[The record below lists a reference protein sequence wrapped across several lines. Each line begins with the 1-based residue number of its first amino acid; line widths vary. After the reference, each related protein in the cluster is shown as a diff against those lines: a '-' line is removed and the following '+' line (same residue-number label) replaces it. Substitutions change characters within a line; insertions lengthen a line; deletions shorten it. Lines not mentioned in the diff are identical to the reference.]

1 MKKQFS
7 SFNSLCVSMMTLAM
21 LLTLLAGLASCK
33 NELLEPPDFSDRGAY
48 SSADISAPEVVV
60 ATQGGCR
67 SITVSWSPVANAVKY
82 EVYTSKIA
90 TGAFEKRTETNGVDK
105 VSVVIREDPD
115 VLAYYKVKA
124 YDKNG
129 NESEFSKMCHGT
141 TLGSPIITNVIQD
154 EFGKSAT
161 VRWWCGTYFSAD
173 TYKNDVEYLIELYA
187 DPEGTTQIA
196 EQRMEGS
203 SIKMTNDV
211 SEGDVSAEC
220 TFTDLTPKT
229 TYYYQV
235 KAYLKNAPNDVEES
249 AIVDRE
255 TARRLIPNPVE
266 ELEATQGVSDKTVTL
281 SFILPDFVDVKES
294 SDVFLKKPLYFEIS
308 RAEVEYTASDEI
320 DEKTGRPIYKEGTK
334 PLTDYTVIATIKS
347 AASSEWEAMG
357 SGGNTYYFDCST
369 STGDNTSGKK
379 LALEKTDSV
388 QSNEGDAEPYIPG
401 YKLTFTDTNAQRGD
415 DKPPVYSYKIT
426 SYTDADKKVTSNE
439 SVAKTIGWLIGN
451 LKMDLSKKKI
461 EYEYTDEKKTEIS
474 KITVK
479 FSCLIEDYGKDYTYI
494 VTQSAVD
501 TNDTP
506 IVDETIVKTMDIN
519 ELQNFS
525 VVYDLKT
532 DKEGYYSYK
541 FYIAPTGTTNFSDA
555 YYCYDKYK
563 TKTPVTKDVPLEI
576 ERFEVEDGYSN
587 KFVIKWSYD
596 KDYAYKLDWT
606 PVVNGVDQ
614 EQESMNLAESNE
626 NNDPNVGVIKS
637 IDNGMAT
644 IEHEAQSGD
653 VRKYSISIT
662 SRLSIPKE
670 LENPS
675 YTLGTATPRQ
685 DGYDYDT
692 ITIKWDEVQ
701 KATSYT
707 LEAWYE
713 GTENS
718 VQTFNTTDL
727 VYQFTPDGSNDA
739 MKAGKKMQ
747 VRVIA
752 KNGKD
757 STKAT
762 EIPAR
767 LIGPA
772 LINASVNSYENAK
785 EDSISLSWSAVE
797 GANGYLIGRV
807 MYDAEQT
814 KIEANSNITYYYKV
828 SSGKITVA
836 QTDQELGGRAAV
848 EANGTRFTLIDTYR
862 EAEDPYDPDIGRYQQ
877 EQSKIFWGKP
887 FRYVV
892 LPVLKEE
899 DFEIEVQN
907 NKVFSCNEY
916 QNLDEMKTAATATCG
931 YGLDV
936 YAEKSKSRENQIIT
950 WKKPFSDGNKKPSV
964 FKRKM
969 GESGKFSL
977 VEGSGALS
985 ADATTFDYKVLGD
998 ALYEAY
1004 EYIVR
1009 YDASPDD
1016 FSPPA
1021 PLIADFKEAKD
1032 EESETEQ
1039 KNKGYLFAIKNSEFS
1054 RTEFS
1059 AKQGGVNTYAESVT
1073 WDTAMKIWGYENRAL
1088 GPTGI
1093 KLYIRNNNLDD
1104 QWHEVAAINSIDYS
1118 GTAKSLENDTSVK
1131 ISNNGVSL
1139 WPMGYDTG
1147 ASSTTSGALKV
1158 LRDYKHYYALSLT
1171 RGDLETQKYT
1181 PGFDDFEKDSKDE
1194 DIAKVFAYRQI
1205 TDEELVRAAT
1215 LAMTIGFK
1223 HARDNRYGV
1232 SDNDKWSA
1240 SNKAGSYT
1248 ESALGL
1254 GSGKVTYESYGGG
1267 LGLIGTNV
1275 YHKVVYENY
1284 KPEMTAKSGEKVT
1297 FLTIDAQNENS
1308 LFGET
1313 WGKTAIEAPTEYH
1326 TLGQQYGSSTQYYI
1340 TVTGPSDVNGLYSTK
1355 LAFYWLNTDKEP
1367 RYTDKEGYKG
1377 IKISHPNGNSERVFG
1392 NITPLPFVSDGS
1404 GSAGFKQD
1412 AEEWQ

>member
-1 MKKQFS
+1 
-7 SFNSLCVSMMTLAM
+7 MMTLAM

-320 DEKTGRPIYKEGTK
+320 DEKTGRPIYKEETK

-357 SGGNTYYFDCST
+357 SGGNTYYFDCSA

-451 LKMDLSKKKI
+451 LEMDLSKKKI
-461 EYEYTDEKKTEIS
+461 DYEYTDEKKTEIS

-506 IVDETIVKTMDIN
+506 IVDETIVQTMDIN
-519 ELQNFS
+519 ELKNFS

-532 DKEGYYSYK
+532 AKEGYYSYK

-563 TKTPVTKDVPLEI
+563 IPTPVTKDVPLEI

-596 KDYAYKLDWT
+596 KDYAYKLNWT

-614 EQESMNLAESNE
+614 EQESMNLVESDE
-626 NNDPNVGVIKS
+626 SNDPNVGVIKS

-675 YTLGTATPRQ
+675 YTLGTATPCQ

-707 LEAWYE
+707 LEAWYK

-718 VQTFNTTDL
+718 VQTFDTTDL

-739 MKAGKKMQ
+739 MKAGQEMQ

-772 LINASVNSYENAK
+772 LINARVNSYENAK

-797 GANGYLIGRV
+797 GANGYLIRRV
-807 MYDAEQT
+807 MYE
-814 KIEANSNITYYYKV
+814 EAAMQSVSEGSDVTYYYNALKGTVILADGDGNVGERVAV
-828 SSGKITVA
+828 SNDGERIEIV
-836 QTDQELGGRAAV
+836 
-848 EANGTRFTLIDTYR
+848 DTYK
-862 EAEDPYDPDIGRYQQ
+862 EADKNADVAVQKYQKAQ
-877 EQSKIFWGKP
+877 AKIAWGLP

-892 LPVLKEE
+892 LPVLKNE
-899 DFEIEVQN
+899 DFEFKYDSLALEEG
-907 NKVFSCNEY
+907 KVKYENFEKMPT
-916 QNLDEMKTAATATCG
+916 DGTATFG
-931 YGLDV
+931 YGLNLVADKATSGTTQHIEWDAPNTLEGKQMAI
-936 YAEKSKSRENQIIT
+936 YCRKYTFDGSRNNEFT
-950 WKKPFSDGNKKPSV
+950 
-964 FKRKM
+964 
-969 GESGKFSL
+969 L
-977 VEGSGALS
+977 VNVQSNTV
-985 ADATTFDYKVLGD
+985 DATIPIADDNL
-998 ALYEAY
+998 
-1004 EYIVR
+1004 
-1009 YDASPDD
+1009 YDAFEYVVKYSKDGIAPSGNIKLPESLFAEIARQTEAPKSTPDGEK
-1016 FSPPA
+1016 
-1021 PLIADFKEAKD
+1021 I
-1032 EESETEQ
+1032 EQ
-1039 KNKGYLFAIKNSEFS
+1039 KNKGYLLSVDFA
-1054 RTEFS
+1054 
-1059 AKQGGVNTYAESVT
+1059 AVPHPNTDSKPEYVYAEQVSWT
-1073 WDTAMKIWGYENRAL
+1073 PWDYKIRAI
-1088 GPTGI
+1088 GPETI
-1093 KLYIRNNNLDD
+1093 ALTIRNNNIDAD
-1104 QWHEVAAINSIDYS
+1104 NHEILSVTVNKTTGVQSVIPKIIDADTDVEQAALTIFNITSKNLVAGD
-1118 GTAKSLENDTSVK
+1118 GTA
-1131 ISNNGVSL
+1131 
-1139 WPMGYDTG
+1139 
-1147 ASSTTSGALKV
+1147 SGMLKV
-1158 LRDYKHYYALSLT
+1158 LRDNRHHYTLT
-1171 RGDLETQKYT
+1171 LINGTYSVSYECT
-1181 PGFDDFEKDSKDE
+1181 
-1194 DIAKVFAYRQI
+1194 AYRQI
-1205 TDEELVRAAT
+1205 AIQEFTRIANLV
-1215 LAMTIGFK
+1215 LAEGLDRINGTAWNTAYKDNMLTNYTRIKSADAPGSGTVYAQSDFLVKNWTI
-1223 HARDNRYGV
+1223 
-1232 SDNDKWSA
+1232 
-1240 SNKAGSYT
+1240 SYT
-1248 ESALGL
+1248 DYEPAFKTKVGEVVRVARA
-1254 GSGKVTYESYGGG
+1254 SGTF
-1267 LGLIGTNV
+1267 N
-1275 YHKVVYENY
+1275 
-1284 KPEMTAKSGEKVT
+1284 PKSGGTGKLPDSYEGGPITITLLGDLNQEGTIQFNSLKSDSGTMTVT
-1297 FLTIDAQNENS
+1297 FN
-1308 LFGET
+1308 
-1313 WGKTAIEAPTEYH
+1313 GKTE
-1326 TLGQQYGSSTQYYI
+1326 SFSTNNYF
-1340 TVTGPSDVNGLYSTK
+1340 N
-1355 LAFYWLNTDKEP
+1355 
-1367 RYTDKEGYKG
+1367 
-1377 IKISHPNGNSERVFG
+1377 
-1392 NITPLPFVSDGS
+1392 TPLPFKGGGYKYNDD
-1404 GSAGFKQD
+1404 Q
-1412 AEEWQ
+1412 WQ

>member
-1 MKKQFS
+1 
-7 SFNSLCVSMMTLAM
+7 MMTLAM

-357 SGGNTYYFDCST
+357 SGGNTYYFDCSA

-415 DKPPVYSYKIT
+415 NKPPVYSYKIT

-451 LKMDLSKKKI
+451 LEMDLSKKKI
-461 EYEYTDEKKTEIS
+461 DYEYTDEKKTEIS

-479 FSCLIEDYGKDYTYI
+479 FSCLIEDYGKNYTYI

-532 DKEGYYSYK
+532 AKEGYYSYK

-563 TKTPVTKDVPLEI
+563 IKTPVTKDVPLEI

-596 KDYAYKLDWT
+596 KDYAYKLDWV

-670 LENPS
+670 LENLS

-718 VQTFNTTDL
+718 VQTFDTTDL
-727 VYQFTPDGSNDA
+727 VYKFTPDGSNDA

-752 KNGKD
+752 KNEKD
-757 STKAT
+757 ATKAT

-797 GANGYLIGRV
+797 GANGYLIRRV
-807 MYDAEQT
+807 MYEEAEMQSVS
-814 KIEANSNITYYYKV
+814 EGSDVTYYYNALKGTVVLADGDGNVGERVAV
-828 SSGKITVA
+828 SN
-836 QTDQELGGRAAV
+836 DGGRIEIV
-848 EANGTRFTLIDTYR
+848 DTYK
-862 EAEDPYDPDIGRYQQ
+862 EADKNADVAVQKYQKAQ
-877 EQSKIFWGKP
+877 AKIAWGLP

-892 LPVLKEE
+892 LPVLNNE
-899 DFEIEVQN
+899 DFEFKYDSLALEEG
-907 NKVFSCNEY
+907 KVKYENFKKMPT
-916 QNLDEMKTAATATCG
+916 DGTATFG
-931 YGLDV
+931 YGLNLVADKATSGTTQHIEWDAPNTLEGKQRAI
-936 YAEKSKSRENQIIT
+936 YCRKYTFDGSRNNEFT
-950 WKKPFSDGNKKPSV
+950 
-964 FKRKM
+964 
-969 GESGKFSL
+969 L
-977 VEGSGALS
+977 VNVQSNTV
-985 ADATTFDYKVLGD
+985 DATIPIADDDL
-998 ALYEAY
+998 
-1004 EYIVR
+1004 
-1009 YDASPDD
+1009 YDAFEYVVKYSKDGIAPSGNIKLPESLFAEIARQTEAPKSTPDGEK
-1016 FSPPA
+1016 
-1021 PLIADFKEAKD
+1021 I
-1032 EESETEQ
+1032 EQ
-1039 KNKGYLFAIKNSEFS
+1039 KNKGYLFSVDFA
-1054 RTEFS
+1054 
-1059 AKQGGVNTYAESVT
+1059 AVPHPNTDSKPEYVYAEQVSWT
-1073 WDTAMKIWGYENRAL
+1073 PWDYKIRAI
-1088 GPTGI
+1088 GPETI
-1093 KLYIRNNNLDD
+1093 ALTIRNNNIDAD
-1104 QWHEVAAINSIDYS
+1104 NHEILSVTVNKTTGVQSVIPKIIDADTDVEQAALTIFNITSKNLVAGN
-1118 GTAKSLENDTSVK
+1118 GTA
-1131 ISNNGVSL
+1131 
-1139 WPMGYDTG
+1139 
-1147 ASSTTSGALKV
+1147 SGMLKV
-1158 LRDYKHYYALSLT
+1158 LRDNRHHYTLT
-1171 RGDLETQKYT
+1171 LINGTYSVSYECT
-1181 PGFDDFEKDSKDE
+1181 
-1194 DIAKVFAYRQI
+1194 AYRQI
-1205 TDEELVRAAT
+1205 AIQEFTRIANLV
-1215 LAMTIGFK
+1215 LAEGLDRINGTAWNTAYKDNMLTNYTRIKSADAPGSGTVYAQSDFLVKNWTI
-1223 HARDNRYGV
+1223 
-1232 SDNDKWSA
+1232 
-1240 SNKAGSYT
+1240 SYT
-1248 ESALGL
+1248 DYEPAFKTKVGEVVRVARA
-1254 GSGKVTYESYGGG
+1254 SGTF
-1267 LGLIGTNV
+1267 N
-1275 YHKVVYENY
+1275 
-1284 KPEMTAKSGEKVT
+1284 PKSGGTDKLPDSYEGGPITITLLGDSNQVGTIQFNSLKSDSGTMTVT
-1297 FLTIDAQNENS
+1297 FN
-1308 LFGET
+1308 
-1313 WGKTAIEAPTEYH
+1313 GKTE
-1326 TLGQQYGSSTQYYI
+1326 SFSTDNYF
-1340 TVTGPSDVNGLYSTK
+1340 N
-1355 LAFYWLNTDKEP
+1355 
-1367 RYTDKEGYKG
+1367 
-1377 IKISHPNGNSERVFG
+1377 
-1392 NITPLPFVSDGS
+1392 TPLPFKGGGYKYNDD
-1404 GSAGFKQD
+1404 Q
-1412 AEEWQ
+1412 WR

>member
-1 MKKQFS
+1 
-7 SFNSLCVSMMTLAM
+7 MMTLAM

-357 SGGNTYYFDCST
+357 SGGNTYYFDCSA

-506 IVDETIVKTMDIN
+506 IVDETIVQTMDIN

-532 DKEGYYSYK
+532 AKEGYYSYK

-637 IDNGMAT
+637 IANGMAT

-718 VQTFNTTDL
+718 VQTFDTTDL
-727 VYQFTPDGSNDA
+727 VYEFTPDGSNDA

-747 VRVIA
+747 VRVTA

-797 GANGYLIGRV
+797 GANGYLIRRV
-807 MYDAEQT
+807 MYEEAEMQSVS
-814 KIEANSNITYYYKV
+814 EGSDVTYYYNALKGTIVLADGDGNVGERV
-828 SSGKITVA
+828 SVSNDGERIEIV
-836 QTDQELGGRAAV
+836 
-848 EANGTRFTLIDTYR
+848 DTYK
-862 EAEDPYDPDIGRYQQ
+862 EADKNADVAVQKYQKAQ
-877 EQSKIFWGKP
+877 AKVAWGLP

-892 LPVLKEE
+892 LPVLKNE
-899 DFEIEVQN
+899 DFEFKYDSLALEEG
-907 NKVFSCNEY
+907 KVKYENFEKMPT
-916 QNLDEMKTAATATCG
+916 DGTATFG
-931 YGLDV
+931 YGLNLVADKATSGTTQHIEWEKPYNAQQPVV
-936 YAEKSKSRENQIIT
+936 YRRAAGSNDAFTKFEGDTTVANDKNAGDLTIESK
-950 WKKPFSDGNKKPSV
+950 DC
-964 FKRKM
+964 
-969 GESGKFSL
+969 
-977 VEGSGALS
+977 
-985 ADATTFDYKVLGD
+985 
-998 ALYEAY
+998 
-1004 EYIVR
+1004 
-1009 YDASPDD
+1009 YDAFEYVVKYYLTDESYPK
-1016 FSPPA
+1016 SEIELPPS
-1021 PLIADFKEAKD
+1021 LL
-1032 EESETEQ
+1032 EEIKKSTQTYDTPQGAMPELN
-1039 KNKGYLFAIKNSEFS
+1039 NKGYLLTVGGFD
-1054 RTEFS
+1054 
-1059 AKQGGVNTYAESVT
+1059 AKVHPSKDY
-1073 WDTAMKIWGYENRAL
+1073 YEQISWNQWQYDKRAV
-1088 GPTGI
+1088 GPDSMVI
-1093 KLYIRNNNLDD
+1093 LVQNNNIDAAFHEFVSIEKANVSTDASIKTIVDD
-1104 QWHEVAAINSIDYS
+1104 IKAEKDQNTTVRVAPAGIVAGTS
-1118 GTAKSLENDTSVK
+1118 GTTD
-1131 ISNNGVSL
+1131 
-1139 WPMGYDTG
+1139 GY
-1147 ASSTTSGALKV
+1147 LKV
-1158 LRDYKHYYALSLT
+1158 LRDYRHNYT
-1171 RGDLETQKYT
+1171 FRLERTVGET
-1181 PGFDDFEKDSKDE
+1181 PISVSYKEYEKDAIKT
-1194 DIAKVFAYRQI
+1194 AYRQI
-1205 TDEELVRAAT
+1205 TIDEF
-1215 LAMTIGFK
+1215 I
-1223 HARDNRYGV
+1223 DI
-1232 SDNDKWSA
+1232 
-1240 SNKAGSYT
+1240 
-1248 ESALGL
+1248 SALSIGGCL
-1254 GSGKVTYESYGGG
+1254 YNDDYSTVKSVGTWANDHTFTFKDTSPTFYKVSGILETSGGGTTLKPYAYGARRSMGAMSSDKSTPCTLTLSSKDIVTGVIYDGKVT
-1267 LGLIGTNV
+1267 IDT
-1275 YHKVVYENY
+1275 
-1284 KPEMTAKSGEKVT
+1284 MKS
-1297 FLTIDAQNENS
+1297 DS
-1308 LFGET
+1308 
-1313 WGKTAIEAPTEYH
+1313 GKYTVEFNNDIKLLQGSEVSRVS
-1326 TLGQQYGSSTQYYI
+1326 QY
-1340 TVTGPSDVNGLYSTK
+1340 
-1355 LAFYWLNTDKEP
+1355 F
-1367 RYTDKEGYKG
+1367 
-1377 IKISHPNGNSERVFG
+1377 VF
-1392 NITPLPFVSDGS
+1392 D
-1404 GSAGFKQD
+1404 
-1412 AEEWQ
+1412 

>member
-357 SGGNTYYFDCST
+357 SGGNTYYFDCSA

-501 TNDTP
+501 TNDIP
-506 IVDETIVKTMDIN
+506 IVDETIVRTMDIN

-637 IDNGMAT
+637 IANGMAT

-662 SRLSIPKE
+662 SRLSIPNE

-713 GTENS
+713 GTENP

-727 VYQFTPDGSNDA
+727 VHTFTPDGSNDA
-739 MKAGKKMQ
+739 MKAGKTMQ
-747 VRVIA
+747 VRVTA

-757 STKAT
+757 STKAK

-772 LINASVNSYENAK
+772 LINARVNSYENAK

-797 GANGYLIGRV
+797 GANGYLIRRV
-807 MYDAEQT
+807 MYEEAEMQSVS
-814 KIEANSNITYYYKV
+814 EGSDITYYYNALKGTIVLADGDGNVGERVAV
-828 SSGKITVA
+828 SN
-836 QTDQELGGRAAV
+836 DGGRIKIV
-848 EANGTRFTLIDTYR
+848 DTYK
-862 EAEDPYDPDIGRYQQ
+862 EADKNADVAVQKYQKAQ
-877 EQSKIFWGKP
+877 AKVAWGLP

-892 LPVLKEE
+892 LPVLKNE
-899 DFEIEVQN
+899 DFEFKYDSLALEEG
-907 NKVFSCNEY
+907 KVKYENFEKMPT
-916 QNLDEMKTAATATCG
+916 DGTATFG
-931 YGLDV
+931 YGLNLVADKATSGTTQHIEWEKPYNAQLPVV
-936 YAEKSKSRENQIIT
+936 YRRAAGSNDAFTKFEGDTTVANDKNAGDLTIESK
-950 WKKPFSDGNKKPSV
+950 DC
-964 FKRKM
+964 
-969 GESGKFSL
+969 
-977 VEGSGALS
+977 
-985 ADATTFDYKVLGD
+985 
-998 ALYEAY
+998 
-1004 EYIVR
+1004 
-1009 YDASPDD
+1009 YDAFEYVVKYYLTDESYPK
-1016 FSPPA
+1016 SEIELPPS
-1021 PLIADFKEAKD
+1021 LL
-1032 EESETEQ
+1032 EEIKKNTQTYDTLQGAMPELN
-1039 KNKGYLFAIKNSEFS
+1039 NKGYLLTMDGFD
-1054 RTEFS
+1054 
-1059 AKQGGVNTYAESVT
+1059 AKVHSTNY
-1073 WDTAMKIWGYENRAL
+1073 YEQIRWNQWQYDKRAV
-1088 GPTGI
+1088 GPDSMVI
-1093 KLYIRNNNLDD
+1093 LVQNNNIDADFHELVSIEKANVSTDASIKTIADD
-1104 QWHEVAAINSIDYS
+1104 IKAEKDQNTTIRVAPAGIAAGTS
-1118 GTAKSLENDTSVK
+1118 GTTD
-1131 ISNNGVSL
+1131 G
-1139 WPMGYDTG
+1139 M
-1147 ASSTTSGALKV
+1147 LKV
-1158 LRDYKHYYALSLT
+1158 LRDYKHNYT
-1171 RGDLETQKYT
+1171 FRLERTGGET
-1181 PGFDDFEKDSKDE
+1181 PISVPYEEYEKDAIKT
-1194 DIAKVFAYRQI
+1194 AYRQI

-1215 LAMTIGFK
+1215 LAMSIGFERAWSKNSSDPWSRTKDDRK
-1223 HARDNRYGV
+1223 H
-1232 SDNDKWSA
+1232 
-1240 SNKAGSYT
+1240 T
-1248 ESALGL
+1248 ESSP
-1254 GSGKVTYESYGGG
+1254 GSGSITYATKSFGSPPTKLDYSNLCIALTTKSEDTIVSFVTISGSVTGTYAGLTDICPPNSYS
-1267 LGLIGTNV
+1267 GTLTIASPVSIYNNASITFSAL
-1275 YHKVVYENY
+1275 K
-1284 KPEMTAKSGEKVT
+1284 KSSGEIQVT
-1297 FLTIDAQNENS
+1297 RGDT
-1308 LFGET
+1308 
-1313 WGKTAIEAPTEYH
+1313 
-1326 TLGQQYGSSTQYYI
+1326 SS
-1340 TVTGPSDVNGLYSTK
+1340 S
-1355 LAFYWLNTDKEP
+1355 
-1367 RYTDKEGYKG
+1367 
-1377 IKISHPNGNSERVFG
+1377 FG
-1392 NITPLPFVSDGS
+1392 NITPLPFKNGTPSYSFEGLNDN
-1404 GSAGFKQD
+1404 
-1412 AEEWQ
+1412 EEWQ

>member
-7 SFNSLCVSMMTLAM
+7 SSNSLCVSMMTLAM

-357 SGGNTYYFDCST
+357 SGGNTYYFDCSA

-461 EYEYTDEKKTEIS
+461 DYEYTDEKKTEIS

-506 IVDETIVKTMDIN
+506 IVDETIVRTMDIN

-532 DKEGYYSYK
+532 AKEGYYSYK

-637 IDNGMAT
+637 IANGMAT

-713 GTENS
+713 GSENS
-718 VQTFNTTDL
+718 VQTFDTTDL
-727 VYQFTPDGSNDA
+727 EYEFTPDGSNDA
-739 MKAGKKMQ
+739 MKAGKTMQ
-747 VRVIA
+747 VRVTA

-757 STKAT
+757 ATKAK

-797 GANGYLIGRV
+797 GANGYLIRRV
-807 MYDAEQT
+807 MYEEAEMQSVS
-814 KIEANSNITYYYKV
+814 EGSDVTYYYNALKGTIVLADGDGNVGERVAV
-828 SSGKITVA
+828 SNDGERIEIV
-836 QTDQELGGRAAV
+836 
-848 EANGTRFTLIDTYR
+848 DTYK
-862 EAEDPYDPDIGRYQQ
+862 EADKNADVAVQKYQKAQ
-877 EQSKIFWGKP
+877 AKIAWGLP
-887 FRYVV
+887 FQYVV
-892 LPVLKEE
+892 LPVLKNE
-899 DFEIEVQN
+899 DFEFKYDSLALEEG
-907 NKVFSCNEY
+907 KVKYENFE
-916 QNLDEMKTAATATCG
+916 QMPTDGTATFG
-931 YGLDV
+931 YGLNLVADKATSGTTQHIEWEKPYNAQLPVV
-936 YAEKSKSRENQIIT
+936 YRRAAGSNDAFTKFEGDITVANDKNAGDLTIESK
-950 WKKPFSDGNKKPSV
+950 DC
-964 FKRKM
+964 
-969 GESGKFSL
+969 
-977 VEGSGALS
+977 
-985 ADATTFDYKVLGD
+985 
-998 ALYEAY
+998 
-1004 EYIVR
+1004 
-1009 YDASPDD
+1009 YDAFEYVVKYYSTDETYPK
-1016 FSPPA
+1016 SEINELPPS
-1021 PLIADFKEAKD
+1021 LL
-1032 EESETEQ
+1032 EEIKKSTQTYDTLQGAMPELN
-1039 KNKGYLFAIKNSEFS
+1039 NKGYLLTMDGFD
-1054 RTEFS
+1054 
-1059 AKQGGVNTYAESVT
+1059 AKVHSTNY
-1073 WDTAMKIWGYENRAL
+1073 YEQIRWNQWQYDKRAV
-1088 GPTGI
+1088 GPDSMVI
-1093 KLYIRNNNLDD
+1093 LVQNNNIDADFHELVSIEKANVSTDASIKTIADD
-1104 QWHEVAAINSIDYS
+1104 IKAEKDQNTTIRVAPAGIAAGTS
-1118 GTAKSLENDTSVK
+1118 GTTD
-1131 ISNNGVSL
+1131 
-1139 WPMGYDTG
+1139 GY
-1147 ASSTTSGALKV
+1147 LKV
-1158 LRDYKHYYALSLT
+1158 LRDYRHNYT
-1171 RGDLETQKYT
+1171 FRLERTVGET
-1181 PGFDDFEKDSKDE
+1181 PISVSYKEYEKDAIKT
-1194 DIAKVFAYRQI
+1194 AYRQI
-1205 TDEELVRAAT
+1205 TIDEF
-1215 LAMTIGFK
+1215 I
-1223 HARDNRYGV
+1223 DI
-1232 SDNDKWSA
+1232 
-1240 SNKAGSYT
+1240 
-1248 ESALGL
+1248 SALSIGGCL
-1254 GSGKVTYESYGGG
+1254 YNDDYSTVKSVGTWANDHTFTFKDTSPTFYKVSGILETSGGGTTLKPYAYGARRSMGAMSSDKSTPCTLTLSSKDIVTGVIYDGKVT
-1267 LGLIGTNV
+1267 IDT
-1275 YHKVVYENY
+1275 
-1284 KPEMTAKSGEKVT
+1284 MKS
-1297 FLTIDAQNENS
+1297 DS
-1308 LFGET
+1308 
-1313 WGKTAIEAPTEYH
+1313 GKYTVEFNNDIKLLQGSEVSRVS
-1326 TLGQQYGSSTQYYI
+1326 QY
-1340 TVTGPSDVNGLYSTK
+1340 
-1355 LAFYWLNTDKEP
+1355 F
-1367 RYTDKEGYKG
+1367 
-1377 IKISHPNGNSERVFG
+1377 VF
-1392 NITPLPFVSDGS
+1392 D
-1404 GSAGFKQD
+1404 
-1412 AEEWQ
+1412 

>member
-357 SGGNTYYFDCST
+357 SGGNTYYFDCSA

-461 EYEYTDEKKTEIS
+461 DYEYTDEKKTEIS

-494 VTQSAVD
+494 VTQSSVD

-506 IVDETIVKTMDIN
+506 IVDETIVQTMDIN

-532 DKEGYYSYK
+532 AKEGYYSYK

-713 GTENS
+713 GTENP
-718 VQTFNTTDL
+718 VQTFDTTDL
-727 VYQFTPDGSNDA
+727 EYEFTPDGSNDA
-739 MKAGKKMQ
+739 MKAGKTMQ
-747 VRVIA
+747 VRVTA

-757 STKAT
+757 ATKAK

-797 GANGYLIGRV
+797 GANGYLIRRV
-807 MYDAEQT
+807 MYEEAEMQSVS
-814 KIEANSNITYYYKV
+814 EGSDVTYYYNALKGTIVLADGDGNVGERVAV
-828 SSGKITVA
+828 SNDGERIEIV
-836 QTDQELGGRAAV
+836 
-848 EANGTRFTLIDTYR
+848 DTYK
-862 EAEDPYDPDIGRYQQ
+862 EADKNADVAVQKYQKAQ
-877 EQSKIFWGKP
+877 AKVAWGLP

-892 LPVLKEE
+892 LPVLKNE
-899 DFEIEVQN
+899 DFEFKYDSLALEEG
-907 NKVFSCNEY
+907 KVKYENFEKMPT
-916 QNLDEMKTAATATCG
+916 DGTATFG
-931 YGLDV
+931 YGLNLVADKATSGTTQHIEWEKPYNAQLPVV
-936 YAEKSKSRENQIIT
+936 YRRAAGSES
-950 WKKPFSDGNKKPSV
+950 GV
-964 FKRKM
+964 FKMVNDTNLKP
-969 GESGKFSL
+969 EDNAASL
-977 VEGSGALS
+977 NISKVDCY
-985 ADATTFDYKVLGD
+985 DAF
-998 ALYEAY
+998 
-1004 EYIVR
+1004 EYIVKYYSQNDAYPSSEIELIPSMLTEIEDEKNKQT
-1009 YDASPDD
+1009 YDTPQGAMQE
-1016 FSPPA
+1016 
-1021 PLIADFKEAKD
+1021 LN
-1032 EESETEQ
+1032 
-1039 KNKGYLFAIKNSEFS
+1039 NKGYLLSTDFTAEPHPDKQSKYAYAEQISWIQWDYKTRAVGPKTIVISIGNNNIGADKKDFVELKIDNDNVTVNIKDIDDFTIAE
-1054 RTEFS
+1054 
-1059 AKQGGVNTYAESVT
+1059 QGGNYNIFNVIPK
-1073 WDTAMKIWGYENRAL
+1073 D
-1088 GPTGI
+1088 
-1093 KLYIRNNNLDD
+1093 
-1104 QWHEVAAINSIDYS
+1104 INAGKTMSS
-1118 GTAKSLENDTSVK
+1118 G
-1131 ISNNGVSL
+1131 
-1139 WPMGYDTG
+1139 M
-1147 ASSTTSGALKV
+1147 LKV
-1158 LRDYKHYYALSLT
+1158 LRDYRHHYTLILKN
-1171 RGDLETQKYT
+1171 ETGTEVVY
-1181 PGFDDFEKDSKDE
+1181 EKDG
-1194 DIAKVFAYRQI
+1194 YRQI
-1205 TDEELVRAAT
+1205 TDEEMVRAAT
-1215 LAMTIGFK
+1215 LAMSVGFK
-1223 HARDNRYGV
+1223 NSYDDRQGT
-1232 SDNDKWSA
+1232 KWSA
-1240 SNKAGSYT
+1240 AAIDKNTYTSPAGGTCKFDTVSDT
-1248 ESALGL
+1248 DVHHKL
-1254 GSGKVTYESYGGG
+1254 TYSSFTPV
-1267 LGLIGTNV
+1267 L
-1275 YHKVVYENY
+1275 KS
-1284 KPEMTAKSGEKVT
+1284 KSGDEVT
-1297 FLTIDAQNENS
+1297 FLTI
-1308 LFGET
+1308 
-1313 WGKTAIEAPTEYH
+1313 
-1326 TLGQQYGSSTQYYI
+1326 
-1340 TVTGPSDVNGLYSTK
+1340 TGYL
-1355 LAFYWLNTDKEP
+1355 E
-1367 RYTDKEGYKG
+1367 
-1377 IKISHPNGNSERVFG
+1377 
-1392 NITPLPFVSDGS
+1392 
-1404 GSAGFKQD
+1404 GSAGFWTIDCPKKYNGSNIKISSSNEFYSGTISFNSLEYGSTKGITILQQGSETEFGNLTPFPFQKNSSRFLNDD
-1412 AEEWQ
+1412 AEWQ